1 MKPKPWEKVENVMTP
16 FKFLVSISFLSVIA
30 GCWQGPYSEGK
41 PLDQWTALAR
51 DKSPETRRA
60 AAKALGEIGLQTEE
74 VVPVLVGLARDDENR
89 GVQLQAI
96 SAIRGMSPHAKSAL
110 PALAEI
116 ASDVNRDLQVRRAA
130 AKTAKLIQ
138 LQP

>member
-1 MKPKPWEKVENVMTP
+1 MPKPWEKVEYVMTP
-16 FKFLVSISFLSVIA
+16 FKFLVSISLLSVIA

-41 PLDQWTALAR
+41 PLDQWAVLAKA
-51 DKSPETRRA
+51 KSPETRRA
-60 AAKALGEIGLQTEE
+60 AAKALGNIGLQTED
-74 VVPVLVGLARDDENR
+74 VVPVLVGLAKDENK

-96 SAIRGMSPHAKSAL
+96 NALRGMSPHAKSAL
-110 PALAEI
+110 PTLVEI
-116 ASDVNRDLQVRRAA
+116 ASDVTRDLQVRRAA